1 MTETQPK
8 KRVGRPPGAKAK
20 ISNGQSNIT
29 LLASSSSLSSNPQTS
44 SRAAL
49 QWDLDDLE
57 NLHPTTCFEVKCEI
71 NKFLLNQFFFR
82 MQKLQLKL
90 NQTNLMKLMK
100 KKTPVKR
107 VNMNQLI

>member
-57 NLHPTTCFEVKCEI
+57 NLHPTTAKAIREEQARLKRLKARVSV
-71 NKFLLNQFFFR
+71 
-82 MQKLQLKL
+82 LKL
-90 NQTNLMKLMK
+90 NVKLTNSYLTNSFLECK
-100 KKTPVKR
+100 
-107 VNMNQLI
+107 NCNSN